1 MAVERKHSWVTSSV
15 VARVLIA
22 FSLAIGAMIA
32 ADPITNLIGV
42 RDLYGLVYA
51 ACLLPLCWFYDR
63 CFPSRTDR
71 FGFVC
76 AYSSAALVL
85 NMCHVVAGRFGL
97 LGPGNPAPA
106 LVLGISCLCAMY
118 VGSKVYNIATRW

>member
-1 MAVERKHSWVTSSV
+1 MAVERKHSWVTSNV

-42 RDLYGLVYA
+42 RDLYGLVFA

-63 CFPSRTDR
+63 CFPSRTDQ

-76 AYSSAALVL
+76 AYFSAALVL
-85 NMCHVVAGRFGL
+85 NCSICSTSLPDASACSGR
-97 LGPGNPAPA
+97 
-106 LVLGISCLCAMY
+106 GI
-118 VGSKVYNIATRW
+118 RPQP